1 LNENVPG
8 FPHDG
13 GVSTIASAAGL
24 TLEHVEVV
32 ALVVAVL
39 EAVGAKRHALR
50 DAARSAAEGNE
61 VGGPDQAAHRGVV
74 IAADW
79 KEE

>member
-1 LNENVPG
+1 
-8 FPHDG
+8 
-13 GVSTIASAAGL
+13 
-24 TLEHVEVV
+24 V